1 MAAVARMGKSK
12 KLVNEANVRDE
23 IKKLVEASRPVDQP
37 SRPAV
42 DVMPLPGRPNTEVT
56 PGSWAFPKMVRSSS
70 EQAMSYTR
78 PAPAYSPAPAASKGL
93 TTSASTSSL
102 GGVKTLSMHALL
114 AAAQRNVDPRELPDR
129 KDWKDNLSRRLPK
142 QLEPMPAAA
151 QAAGAQAASP
161 AASPAEV
168 AKEVAVPMPPAA
180 AVKNQLKKTRTWS
193 TKEES
198 AKLSVELEKLGEKKQ
213 TMKWAS
219 PEIENLWLRKEVTSK
234 LLETLLKNST
244 PADAGSE
251 VSTRAHSRST
261 SGYATPTW

>member
-37 SRPAV
+37 CRPVV
-42 DVMPLPGRPNTEVT
+42 DIMPLPGRPNVEVT
-56 PGSWAFPKMVRSSS
+56 PGSWAFPTMVRSSS

-78 PAPAYSPAPAASKGL
+78 PAPAYSPVPASRGL

-102 GGVKTLSMHALL
+102 GGAKAVSMHALL
-114 AAAQRNVDPRELPDR
+114 AAAQRNVDPRDLPDR
-129 KDWKDNLSRRLPK
+129 KDWKENLSRRLPK

-151 QAAGAQAASP
+151 QAAVAQVASP
-161 AASPAEV
+161 EGTRDV
-168 AKEVAVPMPPAA
+168 AMPIPTPPAA
-180 AVKNQLKKTRTWS
+180 ASKSHLKKTRTWS

-198 AKLSVELEKLGEKKQ
+198 AKLNIELEKLGEKKQ
-213 TMKWAS
+213 NMKWAS

-244 PADAGSE
+244 PADALSE

>member
-56 PGSWAFPKMVRSSS
+56 PGSWAFPKMVTSSS
-70 EQAMSYTR
+70 EQAISYTR
-78 PAPAYSPAPAASKGL
+78 PAPAYSPAPASKGL
-93 TTSASTSSL
+93 RTSASASSL
-102 GGVKTLSMHALL
+102 GGVKTVSMHALL
-114 AAAQRNVDPRELPDR
+114 AAAQRNVDPRDLPDR
-129 KDWKDNLSRRLPK
+129 KDWKENLSRRLPK

-161 AASPAEV
+161 EV
-168 AKEVAVPMPPAA
+168 TKEVAMPIPPAA

-234 LLETLLKNST
+234 LLETLLTNCT
-244 PADAGSE
+244 PADTGSE